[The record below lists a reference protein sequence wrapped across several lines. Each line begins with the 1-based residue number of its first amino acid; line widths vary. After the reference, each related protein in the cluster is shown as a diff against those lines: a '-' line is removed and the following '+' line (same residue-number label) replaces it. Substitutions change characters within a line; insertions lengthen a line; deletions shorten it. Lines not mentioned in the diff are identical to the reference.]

1 MTYIVRGL
9 TLEEIYDLSRS
20 CRHFQYLIREENLC
34 KMLLRDKAAYSV
46 EAEDAL
52 ETGEFAR
59 GFRRLVKRR
68 RAIASASPYV
78 AAVVAVAD
86 SFAFH
91 NGRLC
96 YLVEDRANARRD
108 LRILDVQKATNH
120 ELVVDVPTL
129 VSLAVPESAG
139 CRKYTFRVL
148 YHAAGITSC
157 LYSFARPNTQHW
169 LLIFNAERQQLLG
182 AVQLESAMRLFVR
195 NNRDHL
201 IFGTHSERQANGIR
215 KWALRHFDLR
225 TGQLAA
231 ESMHL
236 TNVVGY
242 EIGSTVCFEIIGNHF
257 YGCSNSTAFELEEI
271 DWTSHYYCFRF
282 AVDDF
287 DPEKTQIMKKR
298 DAWRRQHAEGP
309 IDDRW
314 TFLNLEQDEQT
325 GSVRI
330 IESRKEWLN
339 GRSGSKRTYY
349 ITNTRF
355 PDASSTD
362 GDGTDDNDP
371 LPNEPLARLLT
382 SSNQPNYMVAPQR
395 DAHAFHRGDDG
406 SITFSKGKT
415 YLSTYHQACSTYLDL
430 VDDPLPGDI
439 CMQRLRIRTGT
450 RVSSNASSVVTTQ
463 NSPSGDYC
471 VGNPYIE
478 DPESNTIHFWPPE
491 ACCDDYRDHDDKLQR
506 LDQVMNPRG
515 LTGNVVATG
524 DGRSIIFSTTS
535 GNSSDLKVLVYLTFD
550 PSVRLAGTVQMGRLD
565 AKDINS
571 SCHLGQNRD
580 VAGCPRSEEKESDH
594 AANGCPRGRHEKQE
608 SAASLAISGVPSSPW
623 QDYPVDTLPAPKMG
637 PYWAT
642 LQDAMHLS
650 FSRKLGF
657 AFNRN
662 NGSRTNSQYSS

>member
-52 ETGEFAR
+52 QTGEYAR

-68 RAIASASPYV
+68 RATASATPYV

-86 SFAFH
+86 SFAFYS
-91 NGRLC
+91 GWLC

-225 TGQLAA
+225 TGQLAT

-242 EIGSTVCFEIIGNHF
+242 EIGSTVCFEIIGDHF

-271 DWTSHYYCFRF
+271 DWTSYYYCFRF

-287 DPEKTQIMKKR
+287 DPERTQIMKKR

-314 TFLNLEQDEQT
+314 TFLNFEQDEQT

-349 ITNTRF
+349 ITNAHF
-355 PDASSTD
+355 PDGGSTD
-362 GDGTDDNDP
+362 GDGADDNDP
-371 LPNEPLARLLT
+371 LPNEPIARLLT

-406 SITFSKGKT
+406 SMMFSKGKT
-415 YLSTYHQACSTYLDL
+415 YLSTYHHVCSTYLDL
-430 VDDPLPGDI
+430 VDDPLPGDV
-439 CMQRLRIRTGT
+439 CTQRLRIRTGT
-450 RVSSNASSVVTTQ
+450 RVFSNVSSVAATPQ
-463 NSPSGDYC
+463 NGPSGDYW

-478 DPESNTIHFWPPE
+478 ESERNTIHFWPPE
-491 ACCDDYRDHDDKLQR
+491 ACCENSSDHDDKLQR

-515 LTGNVVATG
+515 LTGMLQVAPVPKKKKVTMQQRVAIRG
-524 DGRSIIFSTTS
+524 AMRNRTVLHLLQSRAFHLPLGKIIQWTRYLLRKWGHLGLPYKTLCILVSLGNWVLRSIETTVP
-535 GNSSDLKVLVYLTFD
+535 GPT
-550 PSVRLAGTVQMGRLD
+550 PSIRVSNLPLLISIPESEMPPDRGHRSPLHTSLPVGARPQEGTGVSMLHVERMGLGDVQ
-565 AKDINS
+565 
-571 SCHLGQNRD
+571 
-580 VAGCPRSEEKESDH
+580 
-594 AANGCPRGRHEKQE
+594 
-608 SAASLAISGVPSSPW
+608 
-623 QDYPVDTLPAPKMG
+623 
-637 PYWAT
+637 
-642 LQDAMHLS
+642 
-650 FSRKLGF
+650 
-657 AFNRN
+657 
-662 NGSRTNSQYSS
+662 